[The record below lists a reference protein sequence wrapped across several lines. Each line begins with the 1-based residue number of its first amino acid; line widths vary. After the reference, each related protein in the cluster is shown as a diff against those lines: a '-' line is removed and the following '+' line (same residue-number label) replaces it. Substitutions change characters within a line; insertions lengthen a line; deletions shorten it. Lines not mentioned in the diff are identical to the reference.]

1 MDTPLPAAT
10 PGATAVQRDAAT
22 AVEVVAGRAHAPAEI
37 RETHTG
43 IVTLVG
49 DRAYKVKKPV
59 VTDFL
64 DFGTVERRERACAV
78 EVALNR
84 RLAPDSY
91 LGVAHLTDPEGG
103 PSEPVIVM
111 RRYPDECRLS
121 AMVGSGQPLEG
132 HLDAIAAIL
141 AGFHRG
147 ATRSRAID
155 SCGRMPAISSRWQD
169 NLDELRRWAGSIID
183 ADELAQVAR
192 LASRFISGRGVLFS
206 SRIAQRHIVDG
217 HGDLLADDIFCMPDG
232 PVLLDCLEFDP
243 SLRYVDCIDDAA
255 FLAMDLEFLGRPDLA
270 AHFLRE
276 YRRRSGD
283 TAPASLV
290 DFYIAYRAV
299 VRAKVDCI
307 RADQGRAGAESDAR
321 RHMRLAL
328 EHLRA
333 GAVRLILVGGGPG
346 TGKTTLARAL
356 AQRQVA
362 QVISTDEVRRELTG
376 TGFIDGVAGDYEAG
390 LYSPGNV
397 AAVYDTALRRAA
409 LQLALGR
416 SVIVDGSWRDPV
428 QRERAR
434 DVAAEEFCP
443 TVELECTLPL
453 EQAQARIVGR
463 SDATGSDATP
473 AIAAAMAGEHHPW
486 TAAHRI
492 DTGRPLAD
500 SVAEANEICCLAI

>member
-1 MDTPLPAAT
+1 MDTPSPAAI
-10 PGATAVQRDAAT
+10 AVQRDAA
-22 AVEVVAGRAHAPAEI
+22 AVHPPAEI

-64 DFGTVERRERACAV
+64 DFGTAERRERACAV

-103 PSEPVIVM
+103 PPEPVIVM
-111 RRYPDECRLS
+111 RRYPDEDRLS
-121 AMVGSGQPLEG
+121 SLVNSGVSFGMNGGDPRLG
-132 HLDAIAAIL
+132 HHLGAIADVL
-141 AGFHRG
+141 ARFHQSAG
-147 ATRSRAID
+147 RSRAIE
-155 SCGRMPAISSRWQD
+155 SCGRVPAIKSRWQD
-169 NLDELRRWAGSIID
+169 NLDELRRWTGSILD
-183 ADELAQVAR
+183 AGDLAEVAR
-192 LASRFISGRGVLFS
+192 LASQFISGRAVLFS

-217 HGDLLADDIFCMPDG
+217 HGDLLADDIFCLPQG

-255 FLAMDLEFLGRPDLA
+255 FLAMDLEFLGRKDLA
-270 AHFLRE
+270 EQFLRE

-283 TAPASLV
+283 TAPAALV

-321 RHMRLAL
+321 RHLRLAL
-328 EHLRA
+328 DHLRT

-346 TGKTTLARAL
+346 TGKTTLANAL
-356 AQRQVA
+356 AEHEVA
-362 QVISTDEVRRELTG
+362 QVISTDEIRKELTR
-376 TGFIDGVAGDYEAG
+376 TGVIEGAAGEYQAG

-397 AAVYDTALRRAA
+397 AVVYDAALRRAA

-416 SVIVDGSWRDPV
+416 SVIIDGSWRDPA
-428 QRERAR
+428 QRQRAR

-443 TVELECTLPL
+443 TVELECTVPMI
-453 EQAQARIVGR
+453 QAQARIVGR
-463 SDATGSDATP
+463 GATDSDATP
-473 AIAAAMAGEHHPW
+473 GIAAAMAGDRIAWRGAHP
-486 TAAHRI
+486 I
-492 DTGRPLAD
+492 DTGRPLGD
-500 SVAEANEICCLAI
+500 SVTEAHEICCLTV